1 MNRVGA
7 LVAWS
12 QRTRG
17 RRWAIRL
24 CAWVYALIGSLQ
36 LADAT
41 CEALTGGRWIGIFGN
56 YHHSALR
63 RVADSVVVL
72 LLAAGL
78 YRLSGARF
86 FAVRDLLA
94 FTTSL
99 TVAFA
104 ASGYPFALIAI
115 CLAVAC
121 YLFWTL
127 D

>member
-1 MNRVGA
+1 
-7 LVAWS
+7 LH
-12 QRTRG
+12 
-17 RRWAIRL
+17 
-24 CAWVYALIGSLQ
+24 
-36 LADAT
+36 LADST
-41 CEALTGGRWIGIFGN
+41 YEAMTGTRWIDVFGN
-56 YHHSALR
+56 YHQSAGR
-63 RVADSVVVL
+63 RITESVVTL

-94 FTTSL
+94 FTTAL

-104 ASGYPFALIAI
+104 ASGHPFALIAI
-115 CLAVAC
+115 CLAVAY